1 MGNESGVRLVAD
13 HMERLSLPEPFFFYC
28 PSVSADAVVL
38 TTSSLERNSQVTSS
52 LSFSPY
58 VDGFRMS
65 PAIRY
70 SFFFSFVLN
79 NFGREKPVQSLM
91 GFGGGN
97 RSEMIWSRRL
107 ERPSPTPTYGDEG
120 PRYFLVW
127 ETCFKSSTSL
137 IGQSQLNA

>member
-13 HMERLSLPEPFFFYC
+13 HMERLSLPKPFFFYC

-70 SFFFSFVLN
+70 SFFFSFLTTLGGKNLFRVLWVS
-79 NFGREKPVQSLM
+79 E
-91 GFGGGN
+91 GGN

-107 ERPSPTPTYGDEG
+107 ERSSPTPTYGDEG
-120 PRYFLVW
+120 PRYFLV
-127 ETCFKSSTSL
+127 
-137 IGQSQLNA
+137 

>member
-70 SFFFSFVLN
+70 SFFFLSFLTTLGGKNLFRVLWVSEGGT
-79 NFGREKPVQSLM
+79 GRK
-91 GFGGGN
+91 
-97 RSEMIWSRRL
+97 
-107 ERPSPTPTYGDEG
+107 
-120 PRYFLVW
+120 
-127 ETCFKSSTSL
+127 
-137 IGQSQLNA
+137 